1 MIDVSHIEPA
11 ELLRLLYNAI
21 DMGKRHGLPT
31 FPDPMRIEEARR
43 IIAERTRDGIAR
55 FDYLNGRLMKVAIGS
70 AQVDERLYDR
80 EHGPGAFAT
89 AIGVEYVQKDE
100 HMFFRLDG
108 DKLVPC
114 DDYGDFRRERAKD
127 ELGQRLRGASVFLLS
142 KRERRQRSR
151 RRPKSKR
158 MLGIPKEQPLIEF
171 AKPIHT
177 IMLIAHR
184 FGVGARVEDR
194 RLPRDM
200 WPEIRRYATVY
211 IEQGR
216 KVPGTVEDEV
226 VGMLKRS
233 AMEAGQKMYEQL
245 KYER

>member
-1 MIDVSHIEPA
+1 
-11 ELLRLLYNAI
+11 LR
-21 DMGKRHGLPT
+21 D
-31 FPDPMRIEEARR
+31 
-43 IIAERTRDGIAR
+43 
-55 FDYLNGRLMKVAIGS
+55 
-70 AQVDERLYDR
+70 
-80 EHGPGAFAT
+80 
-89 AIGVEYVQKDE
+89 
-100 HMFFRLDG
+100 
-108 DKLVPC
+108 
-114 DDYGDFRRERAKD
+114 
-127 ELGQRLRGASVFLLS
+127 ASIFLT
-142 KRERRQRSR
+142 KRERRQCSR
-151 RRPKSKR
+151 KRPGSKR
-158 MLGIPKEQPLIEF
+158 MLGIPKDRPFVEF
-171 AKPIHT
+171 TKPIHT
-177 IMLIAHR
+177 ITLIAHR

>member
-80 EHGPGAFAT
+80 ENGPGAFAA
-89 AIGVEYVQKDE
+89 AIGVEVVQKDE
-100 HMFFRLDG
+100 HVFFRLDG
-108 DKLVPC
+108 ERLVPC
-114 DDYGDFRRERAKD
+114 EDYGAVRRERAKC
-127 ELGQRLRGASVFLLS
+127 GFNLRDASIFLT
-142 KRERRQRSR
+142 KRERRQCSR
-151 RRPKSKR
+151 KRPRSKR

-200 WPEIRRYATVY
+200 WPEVRRYATVY